1 MSVQSRDPHGIGGK
15 DSLPF
20 ANASTISESLSRSL
34 TFSNTSPSLLN
45 VPDGTVSCHGSLR
58 CCLLNARSVMSK
70 KLDIQALLVAECL
83 DVLAVTETF
92 LGDEILD
99 SELVS
104 SDYTIFR
111 RDRNRHG
118 GGVMVYTK
126 SSVSATRR
134 TDIET
139 TCEVLWVELSTRTSK
154 VLLGTFYRPPS
165 STPEYLTQLELSL
178 ACIPESY
185 TVILCEDF
193 NVHVNWSVPSP
204 YSPSRVASVMCDIAQ
219 DFSLQQLV
227 PEPTRGAHTLDLLL
241 TNNPDRISNV
251 KVVDGLPGADH
262 EAVDFVVEL
271 APPRSSAE
279 RRIVYDFKRA
289 DFEMFRDRLSAIP
302 WTSYIWGVSIEDS
315 WQRFKDLLF
324 AAADECIPKV
334 TLRKRKKK
342 TWLSD
347 ETLRMVRRKRRA
359 HRVMKRSGR
368 SGDLRRYRILS
379 NAVRDLTRND
389 HRLYLEEI
397 TKDYHTSQKP
407 FWRWLKNMR
416 GSPRTIPDLNHQGQT
431 LSSLAEKVKAFHA
444 YFLSVFTREDT
455 RNLEPLCRELEF
467 SRSTEHVEDMSFSED
482 EVYNALCLTDPSKAC
497 GPDCVPGRLLKE
509 GAPWLSDPLV
519 ALFNLSLKTGE
530 LPSD

>member
-1 MSVQSRDPHGIGGK
+1 VI
-15 DSLPF
+15 
-20 ANASTISESLSRSL
+20 
-34 TFSNTSPSLLN
+34 
-45 VPDGTVSCHGSLR
+45 
-58 CCLLNARSVMSK
+58 
-70 KLDIQALLVAECL
+70 
-83 DVLAVTETF
+83 
-92 LGDEILD
+92 
-99 SELVS
+99 
-104 SDYTIFR
+104 
-111 RDRNRHG
+111 
-118 GGVMVYTK
+118 VYTK

-154 VLLGTFYRPPS
+154 VLLGTYYHPPS

-185 TVILCEDF
+185 TVILCGDV
-193 NVHVNWSVPSP
+193 NVPHVSWSVSSP

-251 KVVDGLPGADH
+251 RVVDGLPGADH

-397 TKDYHTSQKP
+397 TKDDHTSQKP

-455 RNLEPLCRELEF
+455 RNLESLCRELEF

-509 GAPWLSDPLV
+509 GTPWLSDPLV